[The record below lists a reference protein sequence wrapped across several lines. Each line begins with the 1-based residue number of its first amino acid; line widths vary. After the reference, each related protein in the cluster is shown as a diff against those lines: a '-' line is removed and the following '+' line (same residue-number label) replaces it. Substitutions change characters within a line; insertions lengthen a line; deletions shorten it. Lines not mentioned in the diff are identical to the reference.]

1 MSYDNHYSFHNLY
14 HAVLKKST
22 KKNDNVYNLNLEK
35 KRYETLSSELKKLV
49 DDIFNEFSVYAY
61 YYVKWK
67 NYPNEDYIYNLE
79 NKNPQELRDFILTH
93 TNGNGENEGN
103 NICECDIIILHC
115 YIIKNKFNDKIV
127 HPIGRVCI
135 LQFLPEPE
143 KERLNTFFKFLLHTI
158 CQIKKN
164 RIKEM
169 TTEERIE
176 FYKKENEKRKKE
188 KKKKNK
194 SNKKN

>member
-1 MSYDNHYSFHNLY
+1 M
-14 HAVLKKST
+14 
-22 KKNDNVYNLNLEK
+22 
-35 KRYETLSSELKKLV
+35 
-49 DDIFNEFSVYAY
+49 YAY

-93 TNGNGENEGN
+93 TNGNGENQGN
-103 NICECDIIILHC
+103 NICKCDIIILHC
-115 YIIKNKFNDKIV
+115 YIIKNNFNDKLV
-127 HPIGRVCI
+127 HPIGWVCI

-176 FYKKENEKRKKE
+176 FYKKENEKRKKRKE
-188 KKKKNK
+188 KKEQIKQKKL
-194 SNKKN
+194 KKELKILNNILLPSIISKKTKK